1 MATYSYSHF
10 IEICRVEVELVI
22 SYGVEPGFAGDRID
36 PPYPASVDVQK
47 VEVKLPKG
55 GYEAAPEWM
64 FDLIVAD
71 DGLCDDM
78 LNDADDGAPDWDAI
92 RDMRRDD
99 ALTMNPAEQA
109 DD

>member
-1 MATYSYSHF
+1 MTYSYSHF
-10 IEICRVEVELVI
+10 IEIGHVEVELVI

-36 PPYPASVDVQK
+36 PPYPASVEVQK

-55 GYEAAPEWM
+55 GFEPAPEWL
-64 FDLIVAD
+64 FDLIAAD
-71 DGLCDDM
+71 EGLCEDM

-99 ALTMNPAEQA
+99 ALTMPAAAE
-109 DD
+109 